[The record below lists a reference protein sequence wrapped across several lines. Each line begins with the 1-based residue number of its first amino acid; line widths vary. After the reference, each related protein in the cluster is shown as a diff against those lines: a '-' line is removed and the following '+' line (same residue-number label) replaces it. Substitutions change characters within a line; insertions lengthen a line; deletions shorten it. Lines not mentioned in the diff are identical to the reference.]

1 MDARAA
7 LSRLNSPR
15 LLKEIMQRAAEEFT
29 HKFASIEEAVI
40 DTLSGE
46 IEGGLDGVRVFWSR
60 TVDEVTV
67 LLS

>member
-1 MDARAA
+1 
-7 LSRLNSPR
+7 
-15 LLKEIMQRAAEEFT
+15 MQRAAEEFT